1 MVRSY
6 TNNQLI
12 ARAKA
17 IANFMYIPHDVW
29 ILGVRSNE
37 DTTDVFDDKFY
48 IFRGEEFLMVTSG
61 TTNKGLKGSAVM
73 KSDWWNYEAYKYGL
87 HRGRMKA
94 LKQVKSVPYYR
105 DHDNDGRTDESGQ
118 LFNGLIG
125 LNFHGSTYIEGS
137 KRIVEKI
144 GGWSE
149 GCQVCNKNE
158 DYEKIIRLVK
168 NQSSVTYCLINEF

>member
-1 MVRSY
+1 MVRIY
-6 TNNQLI
+6 TKDQLLSRVKSLPNYLYLPTDI
-12 ARAKA
+12 
-17 IANFMYIPHDVW
+17 W

-37 DTTDVFDDKFY
+37 DLTDQFDDKFY
-48 IFRGEEFLMVTSG
+48 LFKGEEFLMVTSG

-73 KSDWWNYEAYKYGL
+73 LGDWWHYELYKYGL

-94 LKQVKSVPYYR
+94 LKQIKPVSYQR
-105 DHDNDGRTDESGQ
+105 DFDNDGKTDSTGTIY
-118 LFNGLIG
+118 NGMIG

-137 KRIVEKI
+137 KKIATKI

-158 DYEKIIRLVK
+158 DYEKIIKLVK
-168 NQSSVTYCLINEF
+168 NQVNVSYCLINEF